1 MKSQTVKF
9 LLSLAFFAAALVL
22 LVVYF
27 WLIRP
32 SVGESI
38 GDRTGWIVGIYVPK
52 DSGIGEGFS
61 FFGKRLERTY
71 NDGESGC
78 ECSGEGGC
86 PSFVGEDR
94 TFGKPGQPLL
104 GGRTEKTERGEA
116 ILIFV

>member
-38 GDRTGWIVGIYVPK
+38 GDRTGWIVGIYVPAAVCTLA
-52 DSGIGEGFS
+52 GAG
-61 FFGKRLERTY
+61 
-71 NDGESGC
+71 
-78 ECSGEGGC
+78 
-86 PSFVGEDR
+86 
-94 TFGKPGQPLL
+94 LL
-104 GGRTEKTERGEA
+104 VHLVISALLSRKKEK
-116 ILIFV
+116 